1 MKSNKT
7 TALLMLLVFLLVVS
21 VVIIF
26 LTGLDRPTSTSNP
39 YQNVTTTAVPT
50 VAVET
55 PEPATTPEATP
66 TPSVAPTNAP
76 VYYPPST
83 SMPSETAS
91 PIRTST
97 PPPAGVSVPSGTGAT
112 SATSGNTGTATATST
127 PIPGADA
134 NMLPAQDLIPIVP
147 GANTAASGN
156 ADASGSSASVIPTGT
171 SLGNG
176 TFRSDSGTSINI
188 HADWSAVVSG
198 ANTVDVTVTAYVD
211 SYSLYTTASPDVL
224 NIAVDGQYFSL
235 ASPAIEIPT
244 TTQPVSTQINSRT
257 VTVTLSGGETRNIP
271 VEVIW
276 HYRGTY
282 GGTYLDSIECG
293 GNITLSR

>member
-26 LTGLDRPTSTSNP
+26 LTGLDRPASTSNP
-39 YQNVTTTAVPT
+39 YQNVTATAVPT

-55 PEPATTPEATP
+55 PEPTPTPEATP
-66 TPSVAPTNAP
+66 TPTPVPTNAP

-83 SMPSETAS
+83 SMPSQVAQPVSTA
-91 PIRTST
+91 T
-97 PPPAGVSVPSGTGAT
+97 PPPAGVSVPSGTGAATT
-112 SATSGNTGTATATST
+112 STNTGTAAAAST

-156 ADASGSSASVIPTGT
+156 ADAGSTAPVIPTGT
-171 SLGNG
+171 SLGSG

-188 HADWSAVVSG
+188 HADWTALVSG
-198 ANTVDVTVTAYVD
+198 PNTVDITVTAYVD

-244 TTQPVSTQINSRT
+244 TTQPVSTKINSRT

-276 HYRGTY
+276 QYRGTY
-282 GGTYLDSIECG
+282 GGTYLDAIECG

>member
-26 LTGLDRPTSTSNP
+26 LTGLDRPASTSNP
-39 YQNVTTTAVPT
+39 YQNVTSTAVPT

-55 PEPATTPEATP
+55 PEPTPTPEATP
-66 TPSVAPTNAP
+66 TPSAAPTNAP

-91 PIRTST
+91 PVRTST

-112 SATSGNTGTATATST
+112 SATSNNAGTAAAAT

-147 GANTAASGN
+147 GANTAPSGN
-156 ADASGSSASVIPTGT
+156 ADASGNNASVIPTGT
-171 SLGNG
+171 SLGSG
-176 TFRSDSGTSINI
+176 SFRSDSGTSINV
-188 HADWSAVVSG
+188 HADWNAVVSG
-198 ANTVDVTVTAYVD
+198 TNTVDITVTAYVD

-244 TTQPVSTQINSRT
+244 TTTPVSTKINSRT

-271 VEVIW
+271 VEVLW

>member
-39 YQNVTTTAVPT
+39 YQNVTSTAVPT

-55 PEPATTPEATP
+55 PEPTPTPEATP
-66 TPSVAPTNAP
+66 TPSAAPTNAP

-91 PIRTST
+91 PVRTST

-112 SATSGNTGTATATST
+112 SATSNNAGTAAAAT
-127 PIPGADA
+127 PIPGADV

-147 GANTAASGN
+147 GANTAPSGNTDASGN
-156 ADASGSSASVIPTGT
+156 NASVIPTGT
-171 SLGNG
+171 SLGSG
-176 TFRSDSGTSINI
+176 SFRSDSGTSINV
-188 HADWSAVVSG
+188 HADWNAVVSG
-198 ANTVDVTVTAYVD
+198 TNTVDITVTAYVD

-244 TTQPVSTQINSRT
+244 TTTPVSTKINSRT

-271 VEVIW
+271 VEVLW

>member
-26 LTGLDRPTSTSNP
+26 LTGLDRPASTSNP
-39 YQNVTTTAVPT
+39 YQNVTATAVPT

-55 PEPATTPEATP
+55 PEPTPTPEATP
-66 TPSVAPTNAP
+66 TPTPVPTNAP

-83 SMPSETAS
+83 SMPSQVAQPVSTA
-91 PIRTST
+91 T
-97 PPPAGVSVPSGTGAT
+97 PPPAGVSVPSGTGAATT
-112 SATSGNTGTATATST
+112 STSTGTAAAAST

-156 ADASGSSASVIPTGT
+156 ADAGNAASVIPTGT
-171 SLGNG
+171 SLGSG

-188 HADWSAVVSG
+188 HADWTALVSG
-198 ANTVDVTVTAYVD
+198 PNTVDITVTAYVD
-211 SYSLYTTASPDVL
+211 SYSLYTTSPL
-224 NIAVDGQYFSL
+224 RCPEARPG
-235 ASPAIEIPT
+235 T
-244 TTQPVSTQINSRT
+244 SRSR
-257 VTVTLSGGETRNIP
+257 LSGSIAAPMAGPISTPSSAAGTSPSAAERSLIP
-271 VEVIW
+271 
-276 HYRGTY
+276 
-282 GGTYLDSIECG
+282 LSIQPPPSPG
-293 GNITLSR
+293 AGFFFRRSRPAPLS

>member
-26 LTGLDRPTSTSNP
+26 LTGLDRPATGSNP
-39 YQNVTTTAVPT
+39 YQNVTATAVPT

-55 PEPATTPEATP
+55 PEPTPTPDATP
-66 TPSVAPTNAP
+66 TPTPVPTNAP

-91 PIRTST
+91 PVRTST
-97 PPPAGVSVPSGTGAT
+97 PPPAGVSVPSGTGAAT
-112 SATSGNTGTATATST
+112 TSGNTGTAAATPS

-134 NMLPAQDLIPIVP
+134 NMLPAQELIPIVP
-147 GANTAASGN
+147 GANTAPSGT
-156 ADASGSSASVIPTGT
+156 ADASGNSASVIPTGT
-171 SLGNG
+171 SLGSG

-188 HADWSAVVSG
+188 HADWNAVVSG
-198 ANTVDVTVTAYVD
+198 TNTVDITVTAYVD

-244 TTQPVSTQINSRT
+244 TTQPISTKINSRT

>member
-26 LTGLDRPTSTSNP
+26 LTGLDRPASTSNP

-55 PEPATTPEATP
+55 PAPTPTPEATP
-66 TPSVAPTNAP
+66 TPAAVQTAAP

-83 SMPSETAS
+83 SMPSETAQ
-91 PIRTST
+91 PVRTST
-97 PPPAGVSVPSGTGAT
+97 PPPAGVSVPSGTGAAST
-112 SATSGNTGTATATST
+112 ANNTGTAAATST

-156 ADASGSSASVIPTGT
+156 ADASGSNASVIPTGT
-171 SLGNG
+171 SLGSG
-176 TFRSDSGTSINI
+176 SFRSDSGTSINI
-188 HADWSAVVSG
+188 HADWNAVVSG
-198 ANTVDVTVTAYVD
+198 TNTVDITVTAYVD

-244 TTQPVSTQINSRT
+244 TTQPISTKINSRT

-271 VEVIW
+271 VEVLW

>member
-26 LTGLDRPTSTSNP
+26 LTGLDRPASTSNP

-55 PEPATTPEATP
+55 SAPTPTPEATP
-66 TPSVAPTNAP
+66 TPAAVQTAAP

-83 SMPSETAS
+83 SMPSETAQ
-91 PIRTST
+91 PVKTST
-97 PPPAGVSVPSGTGAT
+97 PPPAGVSVPSGSGSNSTA
-112 SATSGNTGTATATST
+112 SGNAGTAAASPT
-127 PIPGADA
+127 PVPGADA

-147 GANTAASGN
+147 GANTASGN
-156 ADASGSSASVIPTGT
+156 TDAGNGASVIPTGT
-171 SLGNG
+171 SLGSG
-176 TFRSDSGTSINI
+176 TFRSDSGTSINV
-188 HADWSAVVSG
+188 HADWTALVSG
-198 ANTVDVTVTAYVD
+198 TNTVDITVTAYVD

-244 TTQPVSTQINSRT
+244 TTTPVSTKINSRT

-271 VEVIW
+271 VEAIW
-276 HYRGTY
+276 QYRGTY
-282 GGTYLDSIECG
+282 GGTYLDAIECG

>member
-39 YQNVTTTAVPT
+39 YQNVTSTAVPT

-55 PEPATTPEATP
+55 PEPTPTPEATP
-66 TPSVAPTNAP
+66 TPSAAPTNAP

-91 PIRTST
+91 PVRTST

-112 SATSGNTGTATATST
+112 SATSNNAGTAATAT

-147 GANTAASGN
+147 GANTAPSGN
-156 ADASGSSASVIPTGT
+156 ADASGNNASVIPTGT
-171 SLGNG
+171 SLGSG
-176 TFRSDSGTSINI
+176 SFRSDSGTSINV
-188 HADWSAVVSG
+188 HADWNAVVSG
-198 ANTVDVTVTAYVD
+198 TNTVDITVTAYVD

-244 TTQPVSTQINSRT
+244 TTTPVSTKINSRT

-271 VEVIW
+271 VEVLW

>member
-1 MKSNKT
+1 MKTNRT

-26 LTGLDRPTSTSNP
+26 LTGLDRPASTSNP
-39 YQNVTTTAVPT
+39 YQNVTATAVPT

-55 PEPATTPEATP
+55 PEPTPTPEATP
-66 TPSVAPTNAP
+66 TSTPVPTNAP

-91 PIRTST
+91 PVRTST
-97 PPPAGVSVPSGTGAT
+97 PPPAGVSVPSGTGAAT
-112 SATSGNTGTATATST
+112 TSGNTGTAAATPS

-147 GANTAASGN
+147 GANTAPSGS
-156 ADASGSSASVIPTGT
+156 ADASGNSASVIPTGT
-171 SLGNG
+171 SLGSG

-188 HADWSAVVSG
+188 HADWNAVVSG
-198 ANTVDVTVTAYVD
+198 TNTVDITVTAYVD

-244 TTQPVSTQINSRT
+244 TTQPLSTKINSRT

>member
-39 YQNVTTTAVPT
+39 YQNVTSTAVPT

-55 PEPATTPEATP
+55 PEPTPTPEAAP
-66 TPSVAPTNAP
+66 TPSAAPTNAP

-91 PIRTST
+91 PVRTST

-112 SATSGNTGTATATST
+112 SAASNSAGTATAAT

-147 GANTAASGN
+147 GANTAPSGN
-156 ADASGSSASVIPTGT
+156 ADASGNNASVIPTGT
-171 SLGNG
+171 SLGSG
-176 TFRSDSGTSINI
+176 SFRSDSGTSINI
-188 HADWSAVVSG
+188 HADWNAVVSG
-198 ANTVDVTVTAYVD
+198 TNTVDIAVTAYVD

-244 TTQPVSTQINSRT
+244 TTTPVSTKINSRT

-271 VEVIW
+271 VEVLW

>member
-26 LTGLDRPTSTSNP
+26 LTGLDRPASTSNP
-39 YQNVTTTAVPT
+39 YQNVTATAVPT

-55 PEPATTPEATP
+55 PEPTPTPEATP
-66 TPSVAPTNAP
+66 TPTPVPTNAP

-83 SMPSETAS
+83 SMPSETAQS
-91 PIRTST
+91 VRTST
-97 PPPAGVSVPSGTGAT
+97 PPPAGVSVPSGTGAATT
-112 SATSGNTGTATATST
+112 STSTGTAAAAST

-156 ADASGSSASVIPTGT
+156 ADAGNAASVIPTGT
-171 SLGNG
+171 SLGSG

-188 HADWSAVVSG
+188 HADWTALVSG
-198 ANTVDVTVTAYVD
+198 PSTVDITVTAYVD

-244 TTQPVSTQINSRT
+244 TTQPVSTKINSRT
-257 VTVTLSGGETRNIP
+257 VTITLSGGDTRAIP

>member
-156 ADASGSSASVIPTGT
+156 ADASGNSASVIPTGT

-293 GNITLSR
+293 GTITLSR

>member
-1 MKSNKT
+1 MKSNRT

-26 LTGLDRPTSTSNP
+26 LTGLDRPASTSNP
-39 YQNVTTTAVPT
+39 YQNVTTTAMPT
-50 VAVET
+50 VPVET
-55 PEPATTPEATP
+55 PEPTP
-66 TPSVAPTNAP
+66 TPEDAPTPAPVPTNVP

-83 SMPSETAS
+83 SMPSQTAQPVS
-91 PIRTST
+91 TAT
-97 PPPAGVSVPSGTGAT
+97 PPPSGVSVPSGTGAT
-112 SATSGNTGTATATST
+112 STASNNTGTATATPS

-147 GANTAASGN
+147 GANTVASGN
-156 ADASGSSASVIPTGT
+156 ADAGNAASVIPTGT
-171 SLGNG
+171 SLGSG

-188 HADWSAVVSG
+188 HADWTALVSG
-198 ANTVDVTVTAYVD
+198 PNTVDITVTAYVD

-244 TTQPVSTQINSRT
+244 TTQPVSTKINSRT
-257 VTVTLSGGETRNIP
+257 VTVTLSGGDTRAIP

>member
-39 YQNVTTTAVPT
+39 YQNVTSTAVPT

-55 PEPATTPEATP
+55 PEPTPTPEAAP
-66 TPSVAPTNAP
+66 TPSAAPTNAP

-91 PIRTST
+91 PVRTST

-112 SATSGNTGTATATST
+112 AAASNSDGTATAAT

-134 NMLPAQDLIPIVP
+134 NMLPAQDLIPIVL
-147 GANTAASGN
+147 GANTAPSGN
-156 ADASGSSASVIPTGT
+156 ADASGNNASVIPTGT
-171 SLGNG
+171 SLGSG
-176 TFRSDSGTSINI
+176 SFRSDSGTSINI
-188 HADWSAVVSG
+188 HADWNAVVSG
-198 ANTVDVTVTAYVD
+198 TNTVDITVTAYVD

-244 TTQPVSTQINSRT
+244 TTTPVSTKINSRT

-271 VEVIW
+271 VEVLW
-276 HYRGTY
+276 HSRGTY
-282 GGTYLDSIECG
+282 GGTYLDTIECG

>member
-91 PIRTST
+91 PVRTST

-244 TTQPVSTQINSRT
+244 TTQPLSTQINSRT

-282 GGTYLDSIECG
+282 SGTYLDSIECG
-293 GNITLSR
+293 GTITLSR

>member
-26 LTGLDRPTSTSNP
+26 LTGLDRPASTSNP
-39 YQNVTTTAVPT
+39 YQNVTATAVPT

-55 PEPATTPEATP
+55 PEPTPTPEATP
-66 TPSVAPTNAP
+66 TPTPVPTNAP

-83 SMPSETAS
+83 SMPSETAQ
-91 PIRTST
+91 PVRTST
-97 PPPAGVSVPSGTGAT
+97 PPPAGVSVPSGTGAATT
-112 SATSGNTGTATATST
+112 STSTGTAGAT

-156 ADASGSSASVIPTGT
+156 ADAGNAASVIPTGT
-171 SLGNG
+171 SLGSG

-188 HADWSAVVSG
+188 HADWTALVSG
-198 ANTVDVTVTAYVD
+198 PSTVDITVTAYVD

-244 TTQPVSTQINSRT
+244 TTQPVSTKINSRT
-257 VTVTLSGGETRNIP
+257 VTVTLSGGDTRAIP

>member
-39 YQNVTTTAVPT
+39 YQNVTSTAVPT

-55 PEPATTPEATP
+55 PEPTPTPEATP
-66 TPSVAPTNAP
+66 TPTNAPTNAP

-91 PIRTST
+91 PVRTST

-112 SATSGNTGTATATST
+112 SAASNNAGTATAAT

-147 GANTAASGN
+147 GANTAPSGN
-156 ADASGSSASVIPTGT
+156 ADASGNNASVIPTGT
-171 SLGNG
+171 SLGSG
-176 TFRSDSGTSINI
+176 SFRSDSGTSINV
-188 HADWSAVVSG
+188 HADWNAVVSG
-198 ANTVDVTVTAYVD
+198 TNTVDITVTAYVD

-244 TTQPVSTQINSRT
+244 TTTPVSTKINSRT

-271 VEVIW
+271 VEVLW

>member
-26 LTGLDRPTSTSNP
+26 LTGLDRPASTSNP
-39 YQNVTTTAVPT
+39 YQNVTATAVPT

-55 PEPATTPEATP
+55 PEPTPTPEATP
-66 TPSVAPTNAP
+66 TPTPVPTNAP

-83 SMPSETAS
+83 SMPSQTAQPVS
-91 PIRTST
+91 TAT
-97 PPPAGVSVPSGTGAT
+97 PPPAGVSVPSGTGAATT
-112 SATSGNTGTATATST
+112 STNTGTAAAAST

-156 ADASGSSASVIPTGT
+156 ADAGNAASVIPTGT
-171 SLGNG
+171 SLGSG

-188 HADWSAVVSG
+188 HADWSALVSG
-198 ANTVDVTVTAYVD
+198 PNTVDITVTAYVD

-244 TTQPVSTQINSRT
+244 TTQPVSTKINSRT

-276 HYRGTY
+276 QYRGTY
-282 GGTYLDSIECG
+282 GGTYLDAIECG

>member
-147 GANTAASGN
+147 GANTASGN
-156 ADASGSSASVIPTGT
+156 TDAGNSASVIPTGT
-171 SLGNG
+171 SLGSG
-176 TFRSDSGTSINI
+176 TFRSDSGTSINV
-188 HADWSAVVSG
+188 HADWNAVVSG

-282 GGTYLDSIECG
+282 GGTYLDAIECG

>member
-26 LTGLDRPTSTSNP
+26 LTGLDRPASTSNP
-39 YQNVTTTAVPT
+39 YQNVTATAVPT

-55 PEPATTPEATP
+55 PEPTPTPEATP
-66 TPSVAPTNAP
+66 TPTPVPTNAP

-83 SMPSETAS
+83 SMPSETAQ
-91 PIRTST
+91 PVRTST
-97 PPPAGVSVPSGTGAT
+97 PPPAGVSVPSGTGAATT
-112 SATSGNTGTATATST
+112 STNTGTAADAST

-156 ADASGSSASVIPTGT
+156 ADTGNAASVIPTGT
-171 SLGNG
+171 SLGSG

-188 HADWSAVVSG
+188 HADWTALVSG
-198 ANTVDVTVTAYVD
+198 PNTVDITVTAYVD

-244 TTQPVSTQINSRT
+244 TTQPVSTKINSRT

-282 GGTYLDSIECG
+282 GGTYLDAIECG

>member
-26 LTGLDRPTSTSNP
+26 LTGLDRPTSSSNP
-39 YQNVTTTAVPT
+39 YQNVTATAIPT

-55 PEPATTPEATP
+55 PEPTPTPEATP
-66 TPSVAPTNAP
+66 TPTPVPTNAP

-91 PIRTST
+91 PVRTST
-97 PPPAGVSVPSGTGAT
+97 PPPAGVSVPSGTGAAST
-112 SATSGNTGTATATST
+112 ANNTGTAAATST

-156 ADASGSSASVIPTGT
+156 ADASGSNASVIPTGT
-171 SLGNG
+171 SLGSG
-176 TFRSDSGTSINI
+176 SFRSDSGTSINI
-188 HADWSAVVSG
+188 HADWNAVVSG
-198 ANTVDVTVTAYVD
+198 TNTVDITVTAYVD

-244 TTQPVSTQINSRT
+244 TTQPISTKINSRT

-271 VEVIW
+271 VEVLW

>member
-39 YQNVTTTAVPT
+39 YQNVTLTAVPT
-50 VAVET
+50 VAVGT
-55 PEPATTPEATP
+55 PEPTPTPEATP
-66 TPSVAPTNAP
+66 TPSAAPTNAP

-91 PIRTST
+91 PVRTST

-112 SATSGNTGTATATST
+112 SATSNNAGTAAAAT

-147 GANTAASGN
+147 GANTAPSGNTDASGN
-156 ADASGSSASVIPTGT
+156 NASVIPTGT
-171 SLGNG
+171 SLGSG
-176 TFRSDSGTSINI
+176 SFRSDSGTSINV
-188 HADWSAVVSG
+188 HADWNAVVSG
-198 ANTVDVTVTAYVD
+198 TNTVDITVTAYVD

-244 TTQPVSTQINSRT
+244 TTQPLSTQINSRT

>member
-1 MKSNKT
+1 MKSNRT

-26 LTGLDRPTSTSNP
+26 LTGLDRPASNSNP

-55 PEPATTPEATP
+55 PTP
-66 TPSVAPTNAP
+66 TPTPEVTPSPSIVPTNAP

-83 SMPSETAS
+83 AMPSETAS
-91 PIRTST
+91 PVRTST

-112 SATSGNTGTATATST
+112 STASNNTGTAAATPS

-134 NMLPAQDLIPIVP
+134 NMLPAQELIPIVP
-147 GANTAASGN
+147 GANTAPSGN
-156 ADASGSSASVIPTGT
+156 ADASGSNVSVIPTGT

-176 TFRSDSGTSINI
+176 SFRSDSGTSINI
-188 HADWSAVVSG
+188 HADWNAVVSG
-198 ANTVDVTVTAYVD
+198 TNTVDITVTAYVD

-244 TTQPVSTQINSRT
+244 TTQPVSTKINSRT

-293 GNITLSR
+293 GTITLSR

>member
-1 MKSNKT
+1 MKSNRT
-7 TALLMLLVFLLVVS
+7 TALLMLLVFFLVVA

-26 LTGLDRPTSTSNP
+26 LTGLDRPSRSDNP
-39 YQNVTTTAVPT
+39 YENVTVSAVPS
-50 VAVET
+50 VEVET
-55 PEPATTPEATP
+55 PEPTPTAEPTVAPTSSVPVYYPPATAAPSQTQQPVTTAAPSGGTGNATVIPSEATP
-66 TPSVAPTNAP
+66 TPS
-76 VYYPPST
+76 
-83 SMPSETAS
+83 
-91 PIRTST
+91 
-97 PPPAGVSVPSGTGAT
+97 PPADS
-112 SATSGNTGTATATST
+112 
-127 PIPGADA
+127 

-147 GANTAASGN
+147 GVNDTTSTEQTGGDSDTAAAPTN
-156 ADASGSSASVIPTGT
+156 LIPVGT
-171 SLGNG
+171 SLGSG

-188 HADWSAVVSG
+188 HADWNAVVSG
-198 ANTVDVTVTAYVD
+198 TNTVDIAVTAYVD

-224 NIAVDGQYFSL
+224 NIAVDGQYVSL

-244 TTQPVSTQINSRT
+244 TTTPVSTKINSRT

-271 VEVIW
+271 VEVLW

>member
-26 LTGLDRPTSTSNP
+26 LTGLDRPASTSNP
-39 YQNVTTTAVPT
+39 YQNVTATAVPT

-55 PEPATTPEATP
+55 PEPTPTPEATP
-66 TPSVAPTNAP
+66 TPTPVPTNAP

-83 SMPSETAS
+83 SMPSETAQ
-91 PIRTST
+91 PVRTST
-97 PPPAGVSVPSGTGAT
+97 PPPAGVSVPSGTGAATT
-112 SATSGNTGTATATST
+112 STNTGTAAAAST

-156 ADASGSSASVIPTGT
+156 ADAGNAASVIPTGT
-171 SLGNG
+171 SLGSG

-188 HADWSAVVSG
+188 HADWTALVSG
-198 ANTVDVTVTAYVD
+198 PNTVDITVTAYVD

-244 TTQPVSTQINSRT
+244 TTQPVSTKINSRT

-271 VEVIW
+271 VEVNW
-276 HYRGTY
+276 QYRGTY

>member
-39 YQNVTTTAVPT
+39 YQNVTSTAVPT

-55 PEPATTPEATP
+55 PEPTPTPEATP
-66 TPSVAPTNAP
+66 TPSAAPTNAP

-91 PIRTST
+91 PVRTST

-112 SATSGNTGTATATST
+112 SATSNNAGTAAAAT

-147 GANTAASGN
+147 GANTAPSGNTDASGN
-156 ADASGSSASVIPTGT
+156 NASVIPTGT
-171 SLGNG
+171 SLGSG
-176 TFRSDSGTSINI
+176 SFRSDSGTSINV
-188 HADWSAVVSG
+188 HADWNAVVSG
-198 ANTVDVTVTAYVD
+198 TNTVDITVTAYVD

-244 TTQPVSTQINSRT
+244 TTTPVSTKINSRT

-271 VEVIW
+271 VEVLW

>member
-1 MKSNKT
+1 
-7 TALLMLLVFLLVVS
+7 
-21 VVIIF
+21 
-26 LTGLDRPTSTSNP
+26 
-39 YQNVTTTAVPT
+39 
-50 VAVET
+50 
-55 PEPATTPEATP
+55 
-66 TPSVAPTNAP
+66 
-76 VYYPPST
+76 
-83 SMPSETAS
+83 MPSETAS
-91 PIRTST
+91 PVRTST

-112 SATSGNTGTATATST
+112 TAASGSAGTAAAST

-134 NMLPAQDLIPIVP
+134 NMLPAQDLIPVVP
-147 GANTAASGN
+147 GANTSPSGS

-171 SLGNG
+171 SLGSG

-198 ANTVDVTVTAYVD
+198 TNTVDITVTAYVD

-244 TTQPVSTQINSRT
+244 TTQPLSTQINSRT

>member
-26 LTGLDRPTSTSNP
+26 LTGLDRPASTSNP
-39 YQNVTTTAVPT
+39 YQNVTATAVPT

-55 PEPATTPEATP
+55 PEPTPTPEATP
-66 TPSVAPTNAP
+66 TPTPVPTNAP

-83 SMPSETAS
+83 SMPSETAQ
-91 PIRTST
+91 PVRTST
-97 PPPAGVSVPSGTGAT
+97 PPPAGVSVPSGTGTAT
-112 SATSGNTGTATATST
+112 TSINTGTAAADST

-156 ADASGSSASVIPTGT
+156 ADAGNAASVIPTGT
-171 SLGNG
+171 SLGSG

-188 HADWSAVVSG
+188 HADWAALVSG
-198 ANTVDVTVTAYVD
+198 PSTVDITVTAYVD

-244 TTQPVSTQINSRT
+244 TTQPVSTKINSRT

-276 HYRGTY
+276 QYRGTY
-282 GGTYLDSIECG
+282 GGTYLDAIECG

>member
-91 PIRTST
+91 PVRTST

-293 GNITLSR
+293 GTITLSR

>member
-39 YQNVTTTAVPT
+39 YQNVTSTAVPT

-55 PEPATTPEATP
+55 PEPTPTPEATP
-66 TPSVAPTNAP
+66 TPTNAPTNAP

-91 PIRTST
+91 PVRTST

-112 SATSGNTGTATATST
+112 SATSNNAGTAVAAT

-147 GANTAASGN
+147 GANTAPSGN
-156 ADASGSSASVIPTGT
+156 ADASGNNASVIPTGT
-171 SLGNG
+171 SLGSG
-176 TFRSDSGTSINI
+176 SFRSDSGTSINV
-188 HADWSAVVSG
+188 HADWNAVVSG
-198 ANTVDVTVTAYVD
+198 TNTVDITVTAYVD

-244 TTQPVSTQINSRT
+244 TTTPVSTKINSRT

-271 VEVIW
+271 VEVLW

>member
-26 LTGLDRPTSTSNP
+26 LTGLDRPTSTANP

-55 PEPATTPEATP
+55 PEPTPTPEAAP
-66 TPSVAPTNAP
+66 TPAAVPTDAP

-83 SMPSETAS
+83 SMPSETVQ
-91 PIRTST
+91 PVKTST
-97 PPPAGVSVPSGTGAT
+97 PPPAGVSVPSGSGSNSTA
-112 SATSGNTGTATATST
+112 SGNAGTAAATPT
-127 PIPGADA
+127 PVPGADA
-134 NMLPAQDLIPIVP
+134 NMLPAQELIPIVP
-147 GANTAASGN
+147 GANTASGN
-156 ADASGSSASVIPTGT
+156 TDAGNGASVIPTGT
-171 SLGNG
+171 SLGSG

-188 HADWSAVVSG
+188 HADWNALVSG
-198 ANTVDVTVTAYVD
+198 TNTVDITVTAYVD
-211 SYSLYTTASPDVL
+211 SYSLFTTASPDVL
-224 NIAVDGQYFSL
+224 NISVDGQYFSL

-244 TTQPVSTQINSRT
+244 TTQPVSTKINSRT

-276 HYRGTY
+276 QYRGTY

>member
-39 YQNVTTTAVPT
+39 YQNVTATAVPT

-55 PEPATTPEATP
+55 PEPTPTPEATP
-66 TPSVAPTNAP
+66 TSTPVPTNAP

-91 PIRTST
+91 PVRTST
-97 PPPAGVSVPSGTGAT
+97 PPPAGVSVPSGTGAAT
-112 SATSGNTGTATATST
+112 TSGNTGTAAATPS

-147 GANTAASGN
+147 GANTTPSGSTDASGN
-156 ADASGSSASVIPTGT
+156 SASVIPTGT
-171 SLGNG
+171 SLGSG

-188 HADWSAVVSG
+188 HADWNAVVSG
-198 ANTVDVTVTAYVD
+198 TNTVDITVTAYVD

-244 TTQPVSTQINSRT
+244 TTQPLSTKINSRT

>member
-26 LTGLDRPTSTSNP
+26 LTGLDRPASTSNP
-39 YQNVTTTAVPT
+39 YQNVTATAVPT

-55 PEPATTPEATP
+55 PEPTPTPEATP
-66 TPSVAPTNAP
+66 TPTPVPTNAP

-83 SMPSETAS
+83 SMPSETAQ
-91 PIRTST
+91 PVRTST
-97 PPPAGVSVPSGTGAT
+97 PPPAGVSVPSGTGAATT
-112 SATSGNTGTATATST
+112 STNTGTAAAAST

-134 NMLPAQDLIPIVP
+134 NMLPAQDLIPVVP
-147 GANTAASGN
+147 GANTSPSGS

-171 SLGNG
+171 SLGSG

-198 ANTVDVTVTAYVD
+198 TNTVDITVTAYVD

-244 TTQPVSTQINSRT
+244 TTQPLSTQINSRT

>member
-26 LTGLDRPTSTSNP
+26 LTGLDRPASTSNP

-55 PEPATTPEATP
+55 PEPTPTPEATP
-66 TPSVAPTNAP
+66 TPTPVPTNAP

-83 SMPSETAS
+83 SMPSETAQ
-91 PIRTST
+91 PVRTST
-97 PPPAGVSVPSGTGAT
+97 PPPAGVSVPSGTGA
-112 SATSGNTGTATATST
+112 ATTTTNAGTAAATPT

-156 ADASGSSASVIPTGT
+156 ADAGNAASVIPTGT
-171 SLGNG
+171 SLGSG

-188 HADWSAVVSG
+188 HADWTALVSG
-198 ANTVDVTVTAYVD
+198 PNTVDITVTAYVD

-244 TTQPVSTQINSRT
+244 TTQPVSTKINSRT
-257 VTVTLSGGETRNIP
+257 VTVTLSGGDTRAIP

>member
-1 MKSNKT
+1 MKSNRT

-26 LTGLDRPTSTSNP
+26 LTGLDRPTSASNP

-55 PEPATTPEATP
+55 PEPTPTPEATP
-66 TPSVAPTNAP
+66 TPTPVPTNAP

-83 SMPSETAS
+83 SMPSETARPVS
-91 PIRTST
+91 TAT
-97 PPPAGVSVPSGTGAT
+97 PPPGGVSVPSGNGAT
-112 SATSGNTGTATATST
+112 TATSNNTGGATATPS

-134 NMLPAQDLIPIVP
+134 NMLPAQELIPIVP

-156 ADASGSSASVIPTGT
+156 ADAGNTASVIPIGT

-188 HADWSAVVSG
+188 HADWSALVSG
-198 ANTVDVTVTAYVD
+198 PNTADITVTAYVD

-244 TTQPVSTQINSRT
+244 TTQPVSTKINSRT
-257 VTVTLSGGETRNIP
+257 VTVTLSGGDTRAIP

-282 GGTYLDSIECG
+282 GSTYLDSIECG